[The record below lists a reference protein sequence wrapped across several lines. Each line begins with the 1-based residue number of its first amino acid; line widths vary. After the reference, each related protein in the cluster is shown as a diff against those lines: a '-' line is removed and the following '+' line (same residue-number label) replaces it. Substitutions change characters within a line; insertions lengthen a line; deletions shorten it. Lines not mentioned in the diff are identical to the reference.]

1 MQKFVGIFE
10 SKKQQGKT
18 VDIFSTKKT
27 QIDLSS
33 QERNVSPFRGY
44 KQAAPNA
51 NFPKGQEMGVSRG
64 IFQQKREA
72 NSNDATPLHGRHNY
86 NTVIEGEKSGAYT
99 NHAQVFQDFLN
110 NEFKSQIG
118 QFKSEMV
125 QMMNESLKE
134 FRDKSNKNQETI
146 AAIKDSVKNHS
157 HNIEKLDE
165 KIEEYHTSLAT
176 ISGMFQSEIEKIK
189 FSLPRESLSYS
200 PSKRRSE
207 EPTGDFSSEKY
218 NQLETQQQEI
228 MANFEKFRREL
239 AENIGHTLEEYSRTF
254 EQDNDEKFN
263 RASSEMTKNMDQ
275 KISKVLEHL
284 DGKVTVLEKQMKD
297 ITRTDDPAADKL
309 KFEIEDKFTEET
321 ESLRAEIQNLHNQ
334 LRSKVDESI
343 LREETIKDSG
353 LNQKLAQT
361 QQEMA
366 SLKSELASI
375 IEQIQIESKNIDSKM
390 DGLERRISEQSS
402 SGQILQAKP
411 ESALNDPSIKQIR
424 DDFEKKLITLERKF
438 EEVHQDQRDLSSD
451 LSIQKAQLESFKT
464 TSAISINDIRASQS
478 QIEDVKLKKL
488 EQMIDQLTKNFDQV
502 KEGSSLSDSTLSTKF
517 SESGHGGLS
526 KRENLG
532 SYSHQHHVGSTN
544 TYSYGDFASKDNFG
558 GSYPIKSEVQQNIAT
573 DSTLTQGIKESSPKD
588 YLSSYKVDQEKTYAL
603 TTEKPS
609 QSIDFNK
616 NYLPGDTAEV
626 SASNIAEFLNKKSDD
641 EAYLK
646 DLTQH
651 SSNWENVSSKPAA
664 SYTFEMK
671 REFEKV
677 GGGTSQPESTQPP
690 LKNNYM
696 GEQDEEKENF
706 QTAAKGNEDD
716 EVEVVYQID
725 ENGFLMDEDGNYI
738 LDDKG
743 ETIKLNEEQ
752 IERLRENNLLEEEN
766 L

>member
-1 MQKFVGIFE
+1 MHKFAGIFD

-33 QERNVSPFRGY
+33 QDRNVSPFRGY

-51 NFPKGQEMGVSRG
+51 NFPKGQDLGVSRG
-64 IFQQKREA
+64 IFQNKSGGP
-72 NSNDATPLHGRHNY
+72 SNDSTPLHGRPNY
-86 NTVIEGEKSGAYT
+86 GTVLEGEKSGVYT

-146 AAIKDSVKNHS
+146 AAIKDSIKNHS

-189 FSLPRESLSYS
+189 FNLPRDSLSVS

-207 EPTGDFSSEKY
+207 ETSTGFSSDRY
-218 NQLETQQQEI
+218 SQLEAQQQE
-228 MANFEKFRREL
+228 MVANFEKFRREL
-239 AENIGHTLEEYSRTF
+239 AENVGHTLDEYSRSF
-254 EQDNDEKFN
+254 EQENEEKFGKV
-263 RASSEMTKNMDQ
+263 STEMTKNMEQ

-284 DGKVTVLEKQMKD
+284 DGKVTVLEKQIKD
-297 ITRTDDPAADKL
+297 ITHSEDPAADKL
-309 KFEIEDKFTEET
+309 KFEIEDKFNEET
-321 ESLRAEIQNLHNQ
+321 QSLREEIQNLQNQ
-334 LRSKVDESI
+334 IKFKVDESI
-343 LREETIKDSG
+343 LREETIKDSS

-361 QQEMA
+361 QQEMDA
-366 SLKSELASI
+366 LKSELASI
-375 IEQIQIESKNIDSKM
+375 IEQIQIESKNIDTRM
-390 DGLERRISEQSS
+390 DGLERRINEQPSTTK
-402 SGQILQAKP
+402 QEMPLTT
-411 ESALNDPSIKQIR
+411 DPSIKQIR

-438 EEVHQDQRDLSSD
+438 EEVHQDQRDLNSD

-478 QIEDVKLKKL
+478 QIEDVKLRKL

-502 KEGSSLSDSTLSTKF
+502 KEGSSMSDSSLSTKF
-517 SESGHGGLS
+517 SETGHGAFS
-526 KRENLG
+526 KQENLP
-532 SYSHQHHVGSTN
+532 SYSHHLGS
-544 TYSYGDFASKDNFG
+544 YSYGDFSSKEVNPAANFG
-558 GSYPIKSEVQQNIAT
+558 TFPVKTEGHQNIAAV
-573 DSTLTQGIKESSPKD
+573 DSAFTQGVKESSPKD
-588 YLSSYKVDQEKTYAL
+588 YLSSYKVDQEKISTL
-603 TTEKPS
+603 TTEKPRES
-609 QSIDFNK
+609 ADFNK
-616 NYLPGDTAEV
+616 NYLPSDIPETGADFTIQKTA
-626 SASNIAEFLNKKSDD
+626 DD

-651 SSNWENVSSKPAA
+651 SSNWENVNKPAV

-677 GGGTSQPESTQPP
+677 GGGTSPQPEGTQAP

-696 GEQDEEKENF
+696 EEQDEEKENV
-706 QTAAKGNEDD
+706 QAQAKGNEED

>member
-51 NFPKGQEMGVSRG
+51 NFPKGQDMGVSRG
-64 IFQQKREA
+64 IFQNKREA
-72 NSNDATPLHGRHNY
+72 SSNDATPLHGRPNY

-146 AAIKDSVKNHS
+146 TAIKDSVKNHS

-200 PSKRRSE
+200 PSKRISE
-207 EPTGDFSSEKY
+207 EPRAGFSSEQY
-218 NQLETQQQEI
+218 IQLETQQQEI

-239 AENIGHTLEEYSRTF
+239 AENVGHTLEEYSRTF
-254 EQDNDEKFN
+254 EQDNEEKFN

-297 ITRTDDPAADKL
+297 MTRTDDPAADKL
-309 KFEIEDKFTEET
+309 KFEIEDKFNEET
-321 ESLRAEIQNLHNQ
+321 QTLRQEIENLHHQ
-334 LRSKVDESI
+334 LKSKVDESI
-343 LREETIKDSG
+343 LREETIKDSS

-361 QQEMA
+361 QQEMD

-375 IEQIQIESKNIDSKM
+375 IEQIQIESKNIDLKM
-390 DGLERRISEQSS
+390 DGLERRINEQSS
-402 SGQILQAKP
+402 GSQVIQAKP
-411 ESALNDPSIKQIR
+411 EAASNDPSIKQIR
-424 DDFEKKLITLERKF
+424 DDFEKKLIVLERKF
-438 EEVHQDQRDLSSD
+438 EEVHQDQRDLNSD

-478 QIEDVKLKKL
+478 QIEDVKLKRL

-526 KRENLG
+526 KQENLG
-532 SYSHQHHVGSTN
+532 SYSHHHIGSTN
-544 TYSYGDFASKDNFG
+544 TYSYGDFSSKDNFG
-558 GSYPIKSEVQQNIAT
+558 GSYPVKSEPQQNIVT
-573 DSTLTQGIKESSPKD
+573 DSAFTQGVKESSPKD
-588 YLSSYKVDQEKTYAL
+588 YLNSYKVDQEKISTL

-616 NYLPGDTAEV
+616 NYLPGNIPE
-626 SASNIAEFLNKKSDD
+626 ASSTSNFAEFSIKKSDD
-641 EAYLK
+641 DAYLK

-677 GGGTSQPESTQPP
+677 GSPSQPESTQPP

-696 GEQDEEKENF
+696 EEQFEEKENVP
-706 QTAAKGNEDD
+706 AKGNEDD